1 MCSSNL
7 NRLFKVYSTPFGI
20 GVAYECVYNRNI
32 TVSAAAFEV
41 SSVTA
46 FGANRGFG
54 NLANSFSLNLDGF
67 SANNRFLMGSQMSV
81 EISWALT
88 RLSKLNFVID
98 KCSVGH
104 GDVKIDVIKGWG
116 PKIII
121 KIFSNFPKFQHY

>member
-1 MCSSNL
+1 MCSYNL
-7 NRLFKVYSTPFGI
+7 NRRFKVYSTPFGI

-67 SANNRFLMGSQMSV
+67 SANNRFLMGSEMSV

-116 PKIII
+116 QK
-121 KIFSNFPKFQHY
+121 